1 MIFRR
6 RWFVSAPPGKL
17 KVAAY
22 IPQHLGPESQVNRP
36 NGLKA
41 ECVDCPVRSN
51 ALFRDFSGEQAS
63 RFLCIFRRI
72 NSQTNPVLFSE
83 GSSPDRL
90 FALRSGLVKIVKS
103 LENGKERILRIVF
116 PGAIFGLEALS
127 GIPHSAS
134 AVAFHDAEICAVTR
148 EEFFAFLQE
157 NPDISLAA
165 VRFLAGEVAQ
175 LSTQISAMSF
185 KDARKKV
192 ATLLRSLV
200 PPEQAQMKGSISLTL
215 PFSTQEVGE
224 ILELASE
231 TVSRTWSALGS
242 DGIVEKHGRK
252 VIIQDLETLENVAH
266 RE

>member
-1 MIFRR
+1 M
-6 RWFVSAPPGKL
+6 STPPARL
-17 KVAAY
+17 KFAANHH
-22 IPQHLGPESQVNRP
+22 QRP
-36 NGLKA
+36 GSEPLEDKPNSLKS
-41 ECVDCPVRSN
+41 ECADCPVRSN
-51 ALFRDFSGEQAS
+51 ALFRDFSHDQAL

-72 NSQTNPVLFSE
+72 NTPANPVLFSE
-83 GSSPDRL
+83 GGSPDRL

-127 GIPHSAS
+127 GAAHSAS
-134 AVAFHDAEICAVTR
+134 AVAFHDSEVCAVTR
-148 EEFFAFLQE
+148 EDFFAFLHD

-185 KDARKKV
+185 KDARRKV

-200 PPEQAQMKGSISLTL
+200 SPEQAQLKGPISLTL
-215 PFSTQEVGE
+215 PFSTQEIGE

-231 TVSRTWSALGS
+231 TVSRTWTSLGS
-242 DGIVEKHGRK
+242 DGVVEKHGRK
-252 VIIQDLETLENVAH
+252 VVIQDLNTLENVA
-266 RE
+266 RR